1 MLRYIVKRLIM
12 FIPIII
18 GVTLIAQVLIALAPG
33 DPARALVGNDPRP
46 GDYERVRAEL
56 RLDEPLL
63 VRYWAFMSNAV
74 RGDFGISIFNK
85 RPVMDEILLRWPYTA
100 TLSVLSVLLST
111 LIGIPLG
118 IFAATHQYKISDN
131 LAVFV
136 SLIAVSM
143 PSFWFALLLVQ
154 FLAVNLRWLPVSGIT
169 ELRGWVLPMFSL
181 SLGYAASIT
190 RQMRSNML
198 EVIRQDFIITARAK
212 GQTERKVLYKHAM
225 KNALIP
231 VIQTI
236 GGIFGMAIGGALIT
250 EMIFSIP
257 GLGMYTLTG
266 LQNRDYPVIQGNVLF
281 LSMMFCVV
289 ILLIDLA
296 FAYVDPRIRSQFTV
310 KKRSLEK
317 DGVER

>member
-1 MLRYIVKRLIM
+1 MIRYIIKRLIM
-12 FIPIII
+12 LIPIVI
-18 GVTLIAQVLIALAPG
+18 GVTFIAQVLIALAPG
-33 DPARALVGNDPRP
+33 DPARALVGNDPKP

-63 VRYWAFMSNAV
+63 VRYWSFMSDAV
-74 RGDFGISIFNK
+74 KGDFGISIFNK
-85 RPVMDEILLRWPYTA
+85 RPVMGEILMRMPYTVLLA
-100 TLSVLSVLLST
+100 TLSVIFST

-131 LAVFV
+131 LAVFI

-154 FLAVNLRWLPVSGIT
+154 FFSVTLRWLPVAGIT
-169 ELRGWVLPMFSL
+169 ETKGWILPMVSL

-198 EVIRQDFIITARAK
+198 EVIRQDFVTTARAK
-212 GQTERKVLYKHAM
+212 GQSEWKVLYKHAM

-236 GGIFGMAIGGALIT
+236 GGIFGMAIGGALIAET
-250 EMIFSIP
+250 IFSIP
-257 GLGMYTLTG
+257 GLGMYTLVG

-281 LSMMFCVV
+281 LSLMFCVV
-289 ILLIDLA
+289 MLLIDLA
-296 FAYVDPRIRSQFTV
+296 FAFVDPRIRSQFAG

-317 DGVER
+317 EG

>member
-1 MLRYIVKRLIM
+1 MIRYIIKRLIM

-18 GVTLIAQVLIALAPG
+18 GVTLIAQILIALAPG
-33 DPARALVGNDPRP
+33 DPARALVGNDPKP

-56 RLDEPLL
+56 RLDDPLL
-63 VRYWAFMSNAV
+63 VRYWSFMSNAV
-74 RGDFGISIFNK
+74 KGDFGISIFNK
-85 RPVMDEILLRWPYTA
+85 RPVMGEILMRWPYTVLLA
-100 TLSVLSVLLST
+100 TLSVLLST

-131 LAVFV
+131 LAVFI

-154 FLAVNLRWLPVSGIT
+154 LFAVNLRWLPVAGIT
-169 ELRGWVLPMFSL
+169 EFKGWILPMVSL

-198 EVIRQDFIITARAK
+198 EVIRQDFVTTARAK
-212 GQTERKVLYKHAM
+212 GQSERKVLYKHAM

-236 GGIFGMAIGGALIT
+236 GGIFGMAIGGALIA

-281 LSMMFCVV
+281 LSLIFCVV
-289 ILLIDLA
+289 MLLIDLA
-296 FAYVDPRIRSQFTV
+296 FAFVDPRIRSQFAGR
-310 KKRSLEK
+310 KRSLKKE
-317 DGVER
+317 G